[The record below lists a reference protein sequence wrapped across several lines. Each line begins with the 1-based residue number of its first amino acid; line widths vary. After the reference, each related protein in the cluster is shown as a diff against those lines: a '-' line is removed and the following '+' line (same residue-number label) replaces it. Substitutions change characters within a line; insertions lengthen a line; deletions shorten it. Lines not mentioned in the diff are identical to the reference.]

1 MKKIII
7 ISAIIVALA
16 AVFAVFA
23 VKTDLFKSAETKQ
36 DVLEEK
42 NKVKNLNMPAKFPSK
57 IQGNIRFMDKEKFRE
72 AVKKIKEKQEK
83 DPDSKSQGGSCGK

>member
-23 VKTDLFKSAETKQ
+23 VKTDLVKPAEKAEIPVEQKTKPEELKKNIKLIKPMKIQKLNINGEKLRKNLQKSR
-36 DVLEEK
+36 EEK
-42 NKVKNLNMPAKFPSK
+42 SDFNQN
-57 IQGNIRFMDKEKFRE
+57 Q
-72 AVKKIKEKQEK
+72 KK
-83 DPDSKSQGGSCGK
+83 CGE